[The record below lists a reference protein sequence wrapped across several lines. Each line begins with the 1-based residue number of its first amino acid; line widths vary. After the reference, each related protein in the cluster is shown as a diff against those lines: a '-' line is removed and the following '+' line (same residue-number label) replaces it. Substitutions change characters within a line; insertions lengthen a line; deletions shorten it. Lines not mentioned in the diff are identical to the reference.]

1 MLLVYA
7 SDLARFPDR
16 LDVQV
21 AEGAELPDLLAR
33 LLIAVVERR
42 LRRSLSRGY
51 QAREDV
57 LSRVRGRID
66 WLETETELLLLR
78 GRIACR
84 YEDLTHDTPRNRLV
98 RAALEAMQA
107 RLRNRDLAANCGR
120 LARDLQQAGVSAGR
134 PSRAE
139 MSRDQIARH
148 DDDDRLMLKVAELAL
163 DVVLPSET
171 AGDSRL
177 TRLDRDE
184 RLLRRIFEK
193 AVAGLFRH
201 ELHGK
206 NGWQVRLQVALHWQ
220 AQLPTPGL
228 MSLLPSMAAD
238 IVLQHGLS
246 RRIVLDTK
254 FTSIITSR
262 PHGGVG
268 LESGHLYQLYAYL
281 RSPQAGH
288 GDDAADHAEGI
299 LLHPAL
305 DHHVDEA
312 VTIQGHRFRFVTV
325 DLAAPT
331 DELRSALLDVL
342 RKKDHR
348 ALSNSVVSGNI
359 RAARKDCNRRE
370 AAGAVRRDQR
380 TQPRN
385 CTAQPWRV
393 SNPYPTLAIERISG
407 HHFAS
412 LRVLPTIRSVSTTA
426 AVPTRCARQW
436 RRPSSGRPARRGAS
450 LG

>member
-1 MLLVYA
+1 MDVVEQKVGRGAAWHSQIGIPVRNLWMLLVYA
-7 SDLARFPDR
+7 SDLARFMDR

-21 AEGAELPDLLAR
+21 AGDAELPDLLAR
-33 LLIAVVERR
+33 LLINVVERR

-51 QAREDV
+51 QARKDL

-66 WLETETELLLLR
+66 WLATETGMLLR
-78 GRIACR
+78 RGRVACR

-107 RLRNRDLAANCGR
+107 KLGNRDLAANCGR

-163 DVVLPSET
+163 DMVLPSET
-171 AGDSRL
+171 EGDSRL

-193 AVAGLFRH
+193 AVAELFRH
-201 ELHGK
+201 ELHGR
-206 NGWQVRLQVALHWQ
+206 NGWRVRPQAAFHWQ
-220 AQLPTPGL
+220 AELPTPGL
-228 MSLLPSMAAD
+228 TPLLPSMAAD
-238 IVLQHGLS
+238 IVLQHGPS

-262 PHGGVG
+262 PYGGVG
-268 LESGHLYQLYAYL
+268 LKSGHLYQLYAYL
-281 RSPQAGH
+281 RSQAGR
-288 GDDAADHAEGI
+288 GDDASDHAEGI

-305 DHHVDEA
+305 DCHVDEA

-331 DELRSALLDVL
+331 EKLRSALLDVVQ
-342 RKKDHR
+342 KKD
-348 ALSNSVVSGNI
+348 
-359 RAARKDCNRRE
+359 
-370 AAGAVRRDQR
+370 QR
-380 TQPRN
+380 QADTNGTPPQHAP
-385 CTAQPWRV
+385 
-393 SNPYPTLAIERISG
+393 
-407 HHFAS
+407 
-412 LRVLPTIRSVSTTA
+412 
-426 AVPTRCARQW
+426 
-436 RRPSSGRPARRGAS
+436 
-450 LG
+450 